1 MHGNCSFGNDF
12 YECTGLDKNEMFSE
26 RGKKIS
32 GNIFA
37 NSIHNLQASWRN
49 KSEKEKSYISNL
61 YAFYRKAKF
70 CPAEEN
76 DEVNIEKLQAWTDKF
91 KILLAESRQS
101 NLYSSLMGRLFAFSP
116 KGKDG
121 YEPCEAVRCVIER
134 DADDSF
140 IREYRTAIFNKRG
153 GFTPDAGKSER
164 RIAEK
169 YRDNA
174 DFLSMKYPK
183 TAEIYYGLA
192 KEYEIYSKE
201 ERVEAENG
209 Y

>member
-1 MHGNCSFGNDF
+1 M
-12 YECTGLDKNEMFSE
+12 
-26 RGKKIS
+26 
-32 GNIFA
+32 
-37 NSIHNLQASWRN
+37 
-49 KSEKEKSYISNL
+49 
-61 YAFYRKAKF
+61 
-70 CPAEEN
+70 
-76 DEVNIEKLQAWTDKF
+76 QAWTGKF

-101 NLYSSLMGRLFAFSP
+101 NLYGLFMGRLFAFSP

-121 YEPCEAVRCVIER
+121 HEPCEAVRRMIER
-134 DADDSF
+134 DADDSL
-140 IREYRTAIFNKRG
+140 IREYKVTVFNKRG

>member
-1 MHGNCSFGNDF
+1 M
-12 YECTGLDKNEMFSE
+12 
-26 RGKKIS
+26 
-32 GNIFA
+32 
-37 NSIHNLQASWRN
+37 
-49 KSEKEKSYISNL
+49 
-61 YAFYRKAKF
+61 
-70 CPAEEN
+70 
-76 DEVNIEKLQAWTDKF
+76 QAWTDKF